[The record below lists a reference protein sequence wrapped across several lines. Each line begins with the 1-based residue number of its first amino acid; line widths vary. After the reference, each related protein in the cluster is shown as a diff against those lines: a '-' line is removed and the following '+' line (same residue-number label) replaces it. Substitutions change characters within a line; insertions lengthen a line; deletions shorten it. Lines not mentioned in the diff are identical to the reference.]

1 MINKTFNY
9 VKMVCFYFM
18 HLLCC
23 WLFSPVWHIIF
34 GNTNVWS
41 ISIFK
46 NKINNIAQ
54 PLKQFIM
61 RTCGVQ
67 SPKVICCNRFS
78 FLLSIYDVNIF
89 NDRINILKYPEFVVI
104 RKEFRY
110 TMEIFYLGVNK
121 FKFIGNYFRERL
133 CWTGFR
139 SYYEPRT
146 YWIFM

>member
-1 MINKTFNY
+1 MA
-9 VKMVCFYFM
+9 FYFM
-18 HLLCC
+18 LLLCC
-23 WLFSPVWHIIF
+23 WHFSSVWHIMF

-41 ISIFK
+41 ISILK

-67 SPKVICCNRFS
+67 STKVIGCNRFS
-78 FLLSIYDVNIF
+78 FLLSTYDVNIF
-89 NDRINILKYPEFVVI
+89 NGRINISEYPECVVI

-110 TMEIFYLGVNK
+110 TMKIFYLAVNK
-121 FKFIGNYFRERL
+121 FKFIGIYFRERL
-133 CWTGFR
+133 CWAGFR
-139 SYYEPRT
+139 SFYEPKT